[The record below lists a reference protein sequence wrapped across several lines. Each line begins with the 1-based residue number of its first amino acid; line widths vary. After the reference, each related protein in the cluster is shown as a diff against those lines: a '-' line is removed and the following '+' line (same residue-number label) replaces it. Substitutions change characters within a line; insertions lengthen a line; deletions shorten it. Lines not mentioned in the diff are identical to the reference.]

1 MIDDL
6 DEALRKLLIRELPI
20 KNGEVDIAFDQ
31 PKRDWSARLSRPT
44 LNFFLYDL
52 RENAKLRS
60 THPVWENV
68 REPGGAS
75 VQKRRPVRVDLRYL
89 VTAWTAE
96 AEDEHRLLTRAL
108 MALFRY
114 PHLPEDLLPESL
126 QGQPVP
132 IPLQVAQ
139 AENQPNTSDV
149 WSALENTLRAAIV
162 LQVTLALD
170 PYVVVPAGPPVRTR
184 ELRYGQPE
192 GSALSRRLLEA
203 AGVDHRWTI
212 GGTLRARDGALKGVH
227 LTLVERGTT
236 VPLQAD
242 GRFVIPSLPAGQYT
256 LEIAS
261 EGRPASRHSL
271 TIPAPDYDLE
281 VE

>member
-68 REPGGAS
+68 REPGGAT

-170 PYVVVPAGPPVRTR
+170 PYVAVPAGPPVRTR
-184 ELRYGQPE
+184 ELRYGQTD
-192 GSALSRRLLEA
+192 GWALSRRLLEA

-212 GGTLRARDGALKGVH
+212 GGTLRAKNGALKDAH
-227 LTLVERGTT
+227 LTLVERGTA
-236 VPLQAD
+236 VALQAD
-242 GRFVIPSLPAGQYT
+242 GRFVLHSLPAGQYT
-256 LEIAS
+256 LEVTG
-261 EGRPASRHSL
+261 EGRPASRHTL

>member
-6 DEALRKLLIRELPI
+6 DEALRKLMLRELPV
-20 KNGEVDIAFDQ
+20 KNGDVDLSFDQ

-68 REPGGAS
+68 RDVNGAA

-96 AEDEHRLLTRAL
+96 AEDEHRLLARAL
-108 MALFRY
+108 LALFRY
-114 PHLPEDLLPESL
+114 PHLPDDLLPDSL
-126 QGQPVP
+126 RGQPVP
-132 IPLQVAQ
+132 IPLLVAQ
-139 AENQPNTSDV
+139 AESQPNTSDV

-170 PYVVVPAGPPVRTR
+170 PNVMIPAGPPVRAR
-184 ELRYGQPE
+184 EVRYGQVD

-203 AGVDHRWTI
+203 AGVDQLWTV
-212 GGTLRARDGALKGVH
+212 GGRLRARNGGRPTAR
-227 LTLVERGTT
+227 LTVVERGLA
-236 VPLQAD
+236 VPLQPD
-242 GRFVIPSLPAGQYT
+242 GRFVIHSLPAGQYT
-256 LEIAS
+256 LEVAG
-261 EGRPASRHSL
+261 EGRPATRHPL
-271 TIPAPDYDLE
+271 TVPAPDYDLE

>member
-1 MIDDL
+1 
-6 DEALRKLLIRELPI
+6 
-20 KNGEVDIAFDQ
+20 VDIAFDQ

-44 LNFFLYDL
+44 LNLFLYDL

-60 THPVWENV
+60 THPVWETV
-68 REPGGAS
+68 REPGGAM

-108 MALFRY
+108 MSLFRF
-114 PHLPEDLLPESL
+114 PHLPEELLPESL
-126 QGQPVP
+126 RGQPVP

-170 PYVVVPAGPPVRTR
+170 PNVALPAGPPVRTR
-184 ELRYGQPE
+184 ELRFGQVE
-192 GSALSRRLLEA
+192 RTALERQLWEA
-203 AGVDHRWTI
+203 AGMDVYWTI
-212 GGTLRARDGALKGVH
+212 GGTVRGKNGKLAGLQ
-227 LTLVERGTT
+227 LTLVERGQS
-236 VPLQAD
+236 VSLQAD
-242 GRFVIPSLPAGQYT
+242 GRFAIGHLPSGQYT
-256 LEIAS
+256 LEIS
-261 EGRPASRHSL
+261 GEGRPASRHTL
-271 TIPAPDYDLE
+271 TVPAPDYDLE